1 MQQMKVLIADDEIEA
16 RQLIYFFL
24 RELEVSCL
32 IKETGD
38 GLSTIQ
44 ALAGYEPDIL
54 FLDIKMPGLSGIE
67 VLQQKGKSN
76 LPAIIFTTASDE
88 YALSA
93 FDFDAID
100 YLLKPFEQERF
111 QKALSKAMN
120 FVDFVQSGKKYI
132 STLPIK
138 HGNRSVFLPVKDI
151 LYFSSDGNYV
161 EVFMADKK
169 YSLNQALY
177 KLEVMLDPGDFIRVH
192 RSALVNLHAVRNVT
206 SLANGDSILFLS
218 NGQKVK
224 ASRFYKAKYKAA
236 LGLQ

>member
-24 RELEVSCL
+24 KELEVSCL

-44 ALAGYEPDIL
+44 ALEGYEPDIL
-54 FLDIKMPGLSGIE
+54 FLDIKMPGLNGIE
-67 VLQQKGKSN
+67 VLEQKDKSN

-93 FDFDAID
+93 FDFDAVD

-120 FVDFVQSGKKYI
+120 FVDSLKPEKKFI
-132 STLPIK
+132 STLTIK

-151 LYFSSDGNYV
+151 LYFGSDGNYV
-161 EVFMADKK
+161 EVFIEDKK

-177 KLEVMLDPGDFIRVH
+177 KVEVMLDPGDFIRVH
-192 RSALVNLHAVRNVT
+192 RSTIVNVHAVRNVT
-206 SLANGDSILFLS
+206 SLANGDSVLVLS
-218 NGQKVK
+218 NGQKVR
-224 ASRFYKAKYKAA
+224 ASRFYKTQYKVA